1 LQAENQIRFYEDVM
15 GVLRNATVEK
25 IIDLE
30 MKYGTYEEI
39 SQGIQIDHNL
49 YRSALISELKRRIA
63 SKLFC

>member
-1 LQAENQIRFYEDVM
+1 M
-15 GVLRNATVEK
+15 SVLRNATVEK